1 MITRAGAGLLDRLL
15 DLLQLPIA
23 PDLLLVQLMALAL
36 VLIQQLVYVLALH
49 ALAYWIFPGCRL
61 LCPSRRRCCMD
72 WSPSIL
78 SDRLAAGQRL
88 TGTPVPAA
96 ATPFLRAWCDPAQPL
111 PDLLLLL
118 AGTRT
123 AETKGSPPPAAP
135 QRPVAPRLS
144 PMRNCC

>member
-1 MITRAGAGLLDRLL
+1 MAGDHPAGAGLLDRLL

-72 WSPSIL
+72 WSPRS
-78 SDRLAAGQRL
+78 SL
-88 TGTPVPAA
+88 TGSRPAS
-96 ATPFLRAWCDPAQPL
+96 
-111 PDLLLLL
+111 
-118 AGTRT
+118 G
-123 AETKGSPPPAAP
+123 
-135 QRPVAPRLS
+135 
-144 PMRNCC
+144 